1 MYHTGLNSA
10 LQQYRHSEQDPS
22 GYCLDVEELYFGDI
36 GLKWGSCAN
45 PEQRVRYFKP
55 RQNAIVSHFRLA
67 DPGVKA
73 HFNKDQSFR
82 EKHFVV
88 FREAAETYELSI
100 SPTYGG
106 TRQFFELL
114 LSEQLFKSIC
124 TPESDFMNRFGE
136 SKIVNNPLPD
146 FSAAMQPNMYAIINE
161 MKSAP
166 YSGSLKGLY
175 LEAKSIELF
184 LAQVSQLD
192 KGAINNT
199 KLKPAD
205 KEALYAVKS
214 YIDTHYQQACS
225 IADLSRMACI
235 NQTKLKAGFKTLFGN
250 TVFAY
255 VSDLRMQEAQKLLLD
270 EKLPVGEVADKVGY
284 AHPHHFAVAFRK
296 KFGVLPGSIKK
307 LW

>member
-1 MYHTGLNSA
+1 MYRTGLNSA

-22 GYCLDVEELYFGDI
+22 GYSLDTEELYFGDI

-45 PEQRVRYFKP
+45 PEQRVYSFKP

-67 DPGVKA
+67 DPAPRARSG
-73 HFNKDQSFR
+73 KDQSFR

-106 TRQFFELL
+106 TRRFFELM
-114 LSEQLFKSIC
+114 LSEQLFKSIF
-124 TPESDFMNRFGE
+124 TPESDFMNRLGE
-136 SKIVNNPLPD
+136 SEIVNRPLPG
-146 FSAAMQPNMYAIINE
+146 FCAAMQPNMYAVINE
-161 MKSAP
+161 MKRAP

-184 LAQVSQLD
+184 LSQVSQLD
-192 KGAINNT
+192 KGTAGNT

-214 YIDTHYQQACS
+214 YIDAHYQQACS
-225 IADLSRMACI
+225 IVDLARMACI
-235 NQTKLKAGFKTLFGN
+235 NQTKLKTGFKALFGN

-255 VSDLRMQEAQKLLLD
+255 ISDLRMQEAKKLLLD

-284 AHPHHFAVAFRK
+284 AHAHHFAVAFRK
-296 KFGVLPGSIKK
+296 KFGVLPGSIK
-307 LW
+307 LL

>member
-1 MYHTGLNSA
+1 MYRTGLNNA
-10 LQQYRHSEQDPS
+10 LQQYRHSEQDAS
-22 GYCLDVEELYFGDI
+22 GYCLDTEELYFGDI
-36 GLKWGSCAN
+36 GLKWGRCAN
-45 PEQRVRYFKP
+45 PEQRVYSFKP

-67 DPGVKA
+67 DPVPGT
-73 HFNKDQSFR
+73 HPGKDHSFR

-106 TRQFFELL
+106 TRHFFELM
-114 LSEQLFKSIC
+114 LSEQLFKNIF
-124 TPESDFMNRFGE
+124 TPESDFMNRLGE
-136 SKIVNNPLPD
+136 TEIVNHPLHG
-146 FSAAMQPNMYAIINE
+146 FYAAMQPHMYGIINE

-166 YSGSLKGLY
+166 YSGSLKGIY

-184 LAQVSQLD
+184 LSQVSQLD
-192 KGAINNT
+192 KGAGNT

-214 YIDTHYQQACS
+214 YIDAHYQQACS
-225 IADLSRMACI
+225 IVDLARMACI
-235 NQTKLKAGFKTLFGN
+235 NQTKLKTGFKALFGN

-255 VSDLRMQEAQKLLLD
+255 ISDLRMQEAKKLLLD

-284 AHPHHFAVAFRK
+284 AHAHHFAVAFRK
-296 KFGVLPGSIKK
+296 KFGVLPGSIK
-307 LW
+307 